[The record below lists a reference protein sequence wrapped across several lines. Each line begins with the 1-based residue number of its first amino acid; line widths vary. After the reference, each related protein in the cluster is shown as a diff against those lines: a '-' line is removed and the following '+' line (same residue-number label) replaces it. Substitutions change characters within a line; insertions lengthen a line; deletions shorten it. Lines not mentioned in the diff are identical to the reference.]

1 MDKFVIRGGKKLSG
15 TVKVSGAKN
24 VTLPIMTAALL
35 APGKTVLHNVPQIND
50 VKMMAHLLRIIGARV
65 DFEGD
70 TLTIDATGCSY
81 TEAPYE
87 LVSKMRA
94 SIYVLGPLL
103 ARLHQADV
111 SFPGGCA
118 IGTRPVDMHLAAM
131 KTLGADIKIEHGY
144 IIARAEKLTGA
155 DIVFEK
161 ISVGATANTLM
172 AAVLADGIT
181 DIWNAAL
188 EPDIG
193 ALVDFLNLM
202 GADIDGKDTNHL
214 RVRGVKDLRPVETAI
229 IPDRIEA
236 GTLLI
241 AGAITRS
248 DITVENCVPDHIR
261 GPIGKLREA
270 GFHIEVEGSNIR
282 VYPAGETI
290 HPLRITT
297 QPYPGFPTDLQ
308 AQYMALMTVA
318 DGTSVIE
325 DTVFPNRFMHV
336 AELNRMDADIQLDR
350 NIAVI
355 NGIQHLS
362 GSPVMATDLR
372 ASAALVLAGLAAE
385 GKTEVSRI
393 YHIDRGYENI
403 DLKLQKLGA
412 DITRLKG

>member
-15 TVKVSGAKN
+15 NVRVSGAKN
-24 VTLPIMTAALL
+24 AALPLMTAALL
-35 APGKTVLHNVPQIND
+35 APGRTVLHNVPQIND

-70 TLTIDATGCSY
+70 TLIIDATNCSY

-118 IGTRPVDMHLAAM
+118 IGTRPVDMHLTAM
-131 KTLGADIKIEHGY
+131 KTLGADIKIAHGY
-144 IIARAEKLTGA
+144 IIARSEQLKGA

-188 EPDIG
+188 EPEIG

-202 GADIDGKDTNHL
+202 GADIDGRDTNHL
-214 RVRGVKDLRPVETAI
+214 RIRGVKELKAVETEMV
-229 IPDRIEA
+229 PDRIEA
-236 GTLLI
+236 GTLLV

-248 DITVENCVPDHIR
+248 DITVENCVPEHIR
-261 GPIGKLREA
+261 GPLGKLREA
-270 GFHIEVEGSNIR
+270 GFHIDVEGCNIR
-282 VYPAGETI
+282 IHPAEETI
-290 HPLRITT
+290 KPLRITT

-308 AQYMALMTVA
+308 AQFMALMTIA
-318 DGTSVIE
+318 DGSSVIE
-325 DTVFPNRFMHV
+325 DTIFPNRFMHV
-336 AELNRMDADIQLDR
+336 AEINRMDADIQLDR

-355 NGIQHLS
+355 NGVPHLS

-403 DLKLQKLGA
+403 DEKLRKLGA